1 MAKWTG
7 LLINLPYWFILLP
20 CWMSHGGLFTCQIYS
35 VKALSSFIT
44 EANRKRQRQNSTD
57 HLDRTEYLPLLQ
69 RSLKFGL
76 KSGSISFA
84 ILVSEILLYIRLRKG
99 SPSLAV
105 ALIPFWI
112 IVSYGILDGIICKT
126 QNITRVI
133 SWFLLGSS
141 LILLVLRLDY
151 YDSYELDWH
160 TVASPMILFL
170 SLVISSLVYILYG
183 NRLGYFQLTESQA
196 TAAIFYSLGT
206 VGGLALILLFL
217 FSHLARPEAME
228 VRVIMTFLAPLT
240 MVFFGLGAWS
250 ISRDEF
256 DRLLQHGG
264 QAAVHP
270 MRLRLEKKGW
280 NATLSK
286 GVTIIPMFGEVR

>member
-1 MAKWTG
+1 M
-7 LLINLPYWFILLP
+7 
-20 CWMSHGGLFTCQIYS
+20 
-35 VKALSSFIT
+35 
-44 EANRKRQRQNSTD
+44 
-57 HLDRTEYLPLLQ
+57 
-69 RSLKFGL
+69 
-76 KSGSISFA
+76 
-84 ILVSEILLYIRLRKG
+84 SEILLYIRLRKG

-286 GVTIIPMFGEVR
+286 GVTIIPMFGEVRYEPLDSSQKSKIVELCSCCACFPYEEEDETYFMETEPREHAYMVDTSQNLGGGSTADVGRSNASKGIERSKRELA